1 MPIVTGQLSVGTGA
15 LTQVNQPSVH
25 SLYVHIHNNDN
36 NTHLLIGGANLT
48 VNNGL
53 HLLKLDSFEITL
65 KPLDI
70 LYLLSSSGTIDA
82 SYLIREM

>member
-1 MPIVTGQLSVGTGA
+1 
-15 LTQVNQPSVH
+15 
-25 SLYVHIHNNDN
+25 
-36 NTHLLIGGANLT
+36 LLIGGANLT

-53 HLLKLDSFEITL
+53 HLVKLDSFEITL

-70 LYLLSSSGTIDA
+70 LYLLSTSGTITA